1 LDGHVKID
9 IWLDLVCPFCYLGR
23 HRFEAALT
31 EFAHRDDLDVRWH
44 SYELDRHA
52 PAVATDTL
60 PEHLSAKYGMPLAD
74 AEAAQERLARDFE
87 EYGLAFNWREAK
99 RGNTFD
105 AHRLVHLGQDHGVG
119 TELVERFMRGY
130 FSEGEAIGD
139 RDTLVKLA
147 VDAGL
152 PEADVRTA
160 FDSDELGSRVRTDEA
175 LAGQIGIQGVPF
187 FVFDE
192 RLGLSGAQ
200 PPAVFTQALNQAWD
214 TKDEA
219 REYAGGGCGGD
230 CCGGAC
236 GQ

>member
-1 LDGHVKID
+1 MKID
-9 IWLDLVCPFCYLGR
+9 IWFDLVCPFCSLGR
-23 HRFEAALT
+23 RRFEAALA
-31 EFAHRDDLDVRWH
+31 EFEHRDEVEVRWH
-44 SYELDRHA
+44 SYELDRQA

-60 PEHLSAKYGMPLAD
+60 PEHLSAKYGMSVAD

-87 EYGLAFNWREAK
+87 EFDLVFNWRAAQ

-105 AHRLVHLGQDHGVG
+105 AHRLVHLAQDQGMGNAV
-119 TELVERFMRGY
+119 VERLMRGY

-152 PEADVRTA
+152 AEADVRAA
-160 FDSDELGSRVRTDEA
+160 FDSEELASRVRTDEA
-175 LAGQIGIQGVPF
+175 LAAQIGVQGVPF

-200 PPAVFTQALNQAWD
+200 PPAVFTQALTQAWD

-236 GQ
+236 GS